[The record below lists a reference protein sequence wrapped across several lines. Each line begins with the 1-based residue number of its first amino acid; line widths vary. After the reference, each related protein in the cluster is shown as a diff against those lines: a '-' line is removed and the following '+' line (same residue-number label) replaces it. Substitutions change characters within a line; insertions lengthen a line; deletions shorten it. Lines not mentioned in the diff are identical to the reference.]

1 MKDPYPKV
9 INFEKWLIF
18 CFILLL
24 IWIRQIIKF
33 IGDSE
38 EGRIV
43 NKILNDPK
51 QTLSLDCWTNLSE
64 LLRSVLKPKKH

>member
-43 NKILNDPK
+43 NKILNYPK

-64 LLRSVLKPKKH
+64 LLRSVLKPEKH

>member
-64 LLRSVLKPKKH
+64 LLRSVLKPEKH